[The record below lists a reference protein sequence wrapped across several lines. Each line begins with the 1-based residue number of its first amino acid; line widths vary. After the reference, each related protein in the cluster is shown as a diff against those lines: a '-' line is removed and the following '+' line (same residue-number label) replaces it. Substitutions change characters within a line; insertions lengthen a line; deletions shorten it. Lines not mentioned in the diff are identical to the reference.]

1 MVQRE
6 PEGLSQAEAAARE
19 QVGAISVFLAVM
31 GSQWGSRQLAYGRCS
46 GNEG

>member
-6 PEGLSQAEAAARE
+6 PEGLSQVRAAVRE
-19 QVGAISVFLAVM
+19 QVGTIPVFSAVM
-31 GSQWGSRQLAYGRCS
+31 DSQWGSRQLAYGRCS